1 MELTILDSSAVSLY
15 EGVHDTRGNS
25 GFDLYLPEWTVFPA
39 GKVTFVNF
47 QVAARTVDGAGF
59 WLLPRSSLSKTS
71 LRLAN
76 SVGLIDPGYRGPLI
90 AALENV
96 SDEDVA
102 FPRGT
107 RLVQIARSSLL
118 PFRVDFV
125 ASMDVTARGSGGFG
139 STGAGLNGVNY
150 VR

>member
-39 GKVTFVNF
+39 GKVTCVNF

-76 SVGLIDPGYRGPLI
+76 SVGLIDPG
-90 AALENV
+90 
-96 SDEDVA
+96 
-102 FPRGT
+102 
-107 RLVQIARSSLL
+107 
-118 PFRVDFV
+118 
-125 ASMDVTARGSGGFG
+125 
-139 STGAGLNGVNY
+139 
-150 VR
+150 

>member
-1 MELTILDSSAVSLY
+1 MELTILDANTTTLY
-15 EGVHDTRGNS
+15 QGVQDTRGNS

-39 GKVTFVNF
+39 GKVTFVDFRVSAKTN
-47 QVAARTVDGAGF
+47 DGCGF

-76 SVGLIDPGYRGPLI
+76 SVGLIDPNYRGPLI

-96 SDEDVA
+96 SDEDVT

-118 PFRVDFV
+118 PFRVDY
-125 ASMDVTARGSGGFG
+125 VTGLGATDRGSGGFG
-139 STGAGLNGVNY
+139 STGSVNY
-150 VR
+150 IR